1 MWNKACDELRRH
13 QDFLSRVKNSPDF
26 LKEPYGNPFDSEE
39 LKAQF
44 HAATLGG
51 ASNDDDADFDDDK
64 SNFDD
69 QESEEVILRT
79 TTILNKIHKSIYCL

>member
-1 MWNKACDELRRH
+1 M
-13 QDFLSRVKNSPDF
+13 KNNPDF

-44 HAATLGG
+44 NAATLGG

-69 QESEEVILRT
+69 QESEEVSQRKTNDHCTLRT
-79 TTILNKIHKSIYCL
+79 ANKCPLLIYK